1 MNNSIVFDVDM
12 FGQKDNQGQIKTIY
26 DIEVVK
32 QSLTKWIASPK
43 FSKIRSTS
51 GGYILPSL
59 GKPLNQENAENIFK
73 FIQDGL
79 QFDFA
84 PSIQPLK
91 LNVRPDYINRK
102 WVITLTGYVPA
113 LKELIEYEQSFNNI
127 G

>member
-1 MNNSIVFDVDM
+1 MNTTIVFDVDM
-12 FGQKDNQGQIKTIY
+12 FGKKDNQGQIKIIY
-26 DIEVVK
+26 DIEVIK

-79 QFDFA
+79 KFDFLPA
-84 PSIQPLK
+84 IEPLK
-91 LNVRPDYINRK
+91 LNVTPDHANRK
-102 WVITLTGYVPA
+102 WIISLTGYVPV
-113 LKELIEYEQSFNNI
+113 LKEIIEYEQAFNNI